1 MKFRSSRLLLPI
13 TLLLFAAAFLRPFS
27 SLTQADSQTQIYIVQ
42 FQDEPLASYRG
53 GLNGL
58 LPTSAEVNSAGE
70 FNADSSASRA
80 YLAYLDGQQDQ
91 FQQDLSAAASRTVTF
106 LYQYQ
111 VAFNGVAISLTS
123 DEAEQISQWSKVVQ
137 VRPQSQMEALSHG
150 GPGWIGADTV
160 WQGTST
166 AGLPGTGGEGVVIGI
181 LDTGISPT
189 HIAFADI
196 GADGYNHTN
205 PWGSNQ
211 YTGACNPAN
220 VGYDPTF
227 PCNDK
232 LIGAWNYADGPRDNN
247 GHGTHV
253 ASIAAGNFYSVT
265 IIATTTNIPTTF
277 SGVAPHANLV
287 AYDVCT
293 GGYCSESS
301 ILAALDQTVLDGV
314 DVINISLGM
323 VAGDPWSSTVS
334 RALLGV
340 REAGIFVAVAAGNTG
355 PTTSSINAP
364 ANAPWVVAVGNVNH
378 GRTYASDVINMS
390 GGTNPPAN
398 LSGVSMSSGYG
409 PAPIVYAGNYG
420 DPNCATAFPAGT
432 WQGEIV
438 LCEGGNMSTA
448 TNKAKSNNVKAG
460 GAKGVVIASLASLPN
475 WRMPNIHALPA
486 SHISYSDGQ
495 ILKTWLNTTGVHTA
509 TITGS
514 YFPSTPNTLGD
525 VVYTTSSRGPNP
537 VVPDVL
543 KPDLV
548 APGFLIQAAYHGYV
562 SWANQPISQYIGT
575 SQASPH
581 VAGAAALL
589 FALHPDWTPGQIQS
603 AMMTTALSAPV
614 RNDDWQTPATPLQ
627 QGAGRV
633 DLTVAAQAGLLLD
646 ETGAKF
652 AAANPA
658 FMGNP
663 TALNLPS
670 LSDSHCPGTCQWT
683 RTVSNALNETVTW
696 EASVASGNGIT
707 LTVAPTSFTLLPG
720 ASQTFT
726 VTADVNALPNGAWV
740 FASLVMHNPSAQAPD
755 AHFPIA
761 VLPANSSSHIPGHV
775 TINVRRDQGSMQV
788 TDLQTEEITD
798 LSISVF
804 GLAEANQTTVTLAQ
818 DPSRNDPYNNLNDG
832 TTFFMTTTLPALTE
846 QFIAEIVASEAT
858 DMDLYVGVD
867 TNMDGLPAAAELIC
881 ASAKSGWQEQ
891 CTLSN
896 QAGVNVWV
904 VAQNFQSVEA
914 GDVTIA
920 LTTLTPENNNAL
932 TVTGPTTIPAYTP
945 FALDMVWNL
954 PGSAAGDIW
963 YALVDLGT
971 DTANPGNI
979 GRMAVR
985 LMRHAGD
992 VSISQNATTI
1002 TLGEV
1007 ITYTLAIQPN
1017 LSNVAMTYTLTDTI
1031 PFGLQVIPSSVTG
1044 GATVAT
1050 HSTHTIV
1057 KWSGVL
1063 PASSPSPVIITY
1075 QAIVDTKLCLGTAPS
1090 VVLSNELTHS
1100 LDNPGSVTLLDTSE
1114 LLVQDLDQMC
1124 PAAIEL
1130 DMTLSTDGSCG
1141 TETSLVVD
1149 EGTPI
1154 TYCYTVTNVAPVPL
1168 NLHNLDD
1175 STLGTLLNNWPHPLA
1190 PNSSTSFTITVPAE
1204 QSAIHL
1210 ATWTANNAAAA
1221 QATTIVNVNN
1231 TIHQLFLPI
1240 LMGGN

>member
-1 MKFRSSRLLLPI
+1 MKLRLPRLLLLI
-13 TLLLFAAAFLRPFS
+13 MMLLFAAAFLRPLAS
-27 SLTQADSQTQIYIVQ
+27 PIQADSQTQIYIVQ
-42 FQDEPLASYRG
+42 LRDEPLASYRG
-53 GLNGL
+53 GLNDL
-58 LPTSAEVNSAGE
+58 LPTSAEVNTTGA
-70 FNADSSASRA
+70 FNTDSSASRA
-80 YLAYLDGQQDQ
+80 YLAYLDGQQNQ
-91 FQQDLSAAASRTVTF
+91 FQQQVSAAAERTITF

-111 VAFNGVAISLTS
+111 VAFNGVAVSLTS
-123 DEAEQISQWSKVVQ
+123 NEAEQISQWSEVAQ
-137 VRPQSQMEALSHG
+137 VRPQSQMEVLTHG
-150 GPGWIGADTV
+150 GPRWIGADTV
-160 WQGTST
+160 WTGAST
-166 AGLPGTGGEGVVIGI
+166 GGLPGTKGEGVVIGI

-189 HIAFADI
+189 HIAFADT

-211 YTGACNPAN
+211 YTGTCNPAN
-220 VGYDPTF
+220 AGYDPTF
-227 PCNDK
+227 LCNDK

-265 IIATTTNIPTTF
+265 IIATTTSIPTTF

-287 AYDVCT
+287 AYDVCN
-293 GGYCSESS
+293 GGYCAESS
-301 ILAALDQTVLDGV
+301 ILAALNQAVLDGV

-323 VAGDPWSSTVS
+323 GAGDPWSSAVS
-334 RALLGV
+334 RSLLSV

-355 PTTSSINAP
+355 PTASSINAP

-398 LSGVSMSSGYG
+398 LSGVSMSSGFG

-448 TNKAKSNNVKAG
+448 TNKAKGNNVKAG
-460 GAKGVVIASLASLPN
+460 GARGVVIASTASLPN
-475 WRMPNIHALPA
+475 WRMPNIHVLPA

-495 ILKTWLNTTGVHTA
+495 ILKTWLNTAGAHTA

-514 YFPSTPNTLGD
+514 YFPTTPNTLGD

-548 APGFLIQAAYHGYV
+548 APGFLIQAAYHGSV
-562 SWANQPISQYIGT
+562 SWANQAINQYTGT

-589 FALHPDWTPGQIQS
+589 HALHPNWTPTQIQS
-603 AMMTTALSAPV
+603 AMMTTALSDPV
-614 RNDDWQTPATPLQ
+614 RNDDWQTPANPHQ
-627 QGAGRV
+627 EGAGRV

-646 ETGAKF
+646 EMGAKF

-658 FMGNP
+658 FMGDP

-670 LSDSHCPGTCQWT
+670 LSNSNCPGICQWT
-683 RTVSNALNETVTW
+683 RTVSNALNETVSW
-696 EASVASGNGIT
+696 EVVVTSNNGIT
-707 LTVAPTSFTLLPG
+707 LTVAPASFTLLPG

-726 VTADVNALPNGAWV
+726 VTANVNALPNGTWV
-740 FASLVMHNPSAQAPD
+740 FANLVMHNPSAQAPD

-761 VLPANSSSHIPGHV
+761 VQPANHSDHIPDTVG
-775 TINVRRDQGSMQV
+775 INVRRDQGSMQV
-788 TDLQTEEITD
+788 MDLQTAEITD
-798 LSISVF
+798 LSVNVF

-832 TTFFMTTTLPALTE
+832 TTFFVTTTLPALTE
-846 QFIAEIVASEAT
+846 QFIAEIVTSEAA

-881 ASAKSGWQEQ
+881 ASAKSGWQER
-891 CTLSN
+891 CVLTN

-904 VAQNFQSVEA
+904 VAQNFQSTEA
-914 GDVTIA
+914 GDVAVA
-920 LTTLTPENNNAL
+920 LTTLTPDNNNAL
-932 TVTGPTTIPAYTP
+932 TITGPTAVPAYTP
-945 FALDMVWNL
+945 FALDMFWNL
-954 PGSAAGDIW
+954 PGSSSGDIW

-971 DTANPGNI
+971 DATSPGNI

-985 LMRHAGD
+985 LTRHADD
-992 VSISQNATTI
+992 VGISENVTTA

-1007 ITYTLAIQPN
+1007 VTYTLAIQPN
-1017 LSNVAMTYTLTDTI
+1017 LSNVDMTYTLTDTI
-1031 PFGLQVIPSSVTG
+1031 PVGLQVIPGSVTN

-1050 HSTHTIV
+1050 HSTHTV
-1057 KWSGVL
+1057 VRWSGLL
-1063 PASSPSPVIITY
+1063 PTGSHSPVIITY

-1100 LDNPGSVTLLDTSE
+1100 LDNPGSVTLLDTAE
-1114 LLVQDLDQMC
+1114 LLVEDLDQMC
-1124 PAAIEL
+1124 SAAIEL

-1141 TETSLVVD
+1141 TETSLIVD
-1149 EGTPI
+1149 EGTAV

-1168 NLHNLDD
+1168 NLHDLDD

-1190 PNSSTSFTITVPAE
+1190 PNSSTSFTVTIPAE
-1204 QSAIHL
+1204 GSAIHL

-1221 QATTIVNVNN
+1221 QASTTVQVN
-1231 TIHQLFLPI
+1231 TIIHQLFMPI

>member
-1 MKFRSSRLLLPI
+1 MKPRVSRLLLPVMM
-13 TLLLFAAAFLRPFS
+13 LLFAAAFLRPLS
-27 SLTQADSQTQIYIVQ
+27 SPTQADSQNQIYIVQ
-42 FQDEPLASYRG
+42 FRDEPLASYRG

-58 LPTSAEVNSAGE
+58 LPTSAEVNTTGE

-91 FQQDLSAAASRTVTF
+91 FQQDLSAAADRPVTF

-111 VAFNGVAISLTS
+111 VAFNGVAVSLTS
-123 DEAEQISQWSKVVQ
+123 DEAAQISQWSQVAQ

-160 WQGTST
+160 WTGDST
-166 AGLPGTGGEGVVIGI
+166 GGLPGTKGEGVVIGI
-181 LDTGISPT
+181 LDTGITPT
-189 HIAFADI
+189 HIAFADV

-211 YTGACNPAN
+211 YTGTCNPAN
-220 VGYDPTF
+220 ASYDPTF
-227 PCNDK
+227 LCNDK

-265 IIATTTNIPTTF
+265 IIATTINIPTTF

-287 AYDVCT
+287 AYDVCN
-293 GGYCSESS
+293 GGYCAESS
-301 ILAALDQTVLDGV
+301 ILAALNQVILDDV

-323 VAGDPWSSTVS
+323 GAGDPWSSSVS
-334 RALLGV
+334 RSLLSV

-355 PTTSSINAP
+355 PTASSINAP

-378 GRTYASDVINMS
+378 GRTYASDVTNMT

-432 WQGEIV
+432 WHGEIV
-438 LCEGGNMSTA
+438 LCEGGNMSSA
-448 TNKAKSNNVKAG
+448 TNKAKGTNVKAG
-460 GAKGVVIASLASLPN
+460 GAQGVVIASTASLPN
-475 WRMPNIHALPA
+475 WRMPNIHVLPA

-495 ILKTWLNTTGVHTA
+495 ILKTWLNTAGVHTA

-514 YFPSTPNTLGD
+514 YFPTTPNNLGD
-525 VVYTTSSRGPNP
+525 VLYTTSSRGPNP
-537 VVPDVL
+537 VVSDIL

-548 APGFLIQAAYHGYV
+548 APGFLIQAAYHGSV
-562 SWANQPISQYIGT
+562 SWANQAINQYTGT

-589 FALHPDWTPGQIQS
+589 HALHPDWTPTQIQS
-603 AMMTTALSAPV
+603 AMMTTALSDSV
-614 RNDDWQTPATPLQ
+614 RNDDWQTPANPHQ
-627 QGAGRV
+627 EGAGRV

-652 AAANPA
+652 AAANPT
-658 FMGNP
+658 FMGDP

-670 LSDSHCPGTCQWT
+670 LSNSNCAGTCQWT
-683 RTVSNALNETVTW
+683 RTVSNALNETVSW
-696 EASVASGNGIT
+696 EASVASSNGMTI
-707 LTVAPTSFTLLPG
+707 TVAPTSFTLLPG

-726 VTADVNALPNGAWV
+726 VTANVNALPNGSWV
-740 FASLVMHNPSAQAPD
+740 FASLRLHNPSAQAPD
-755 AHFPIA
+755 AHLPIA
-761 VLPANSSSHIPGHV
+761 VLPANSSNHIPGNV
-775 TINVRRDQGSMQV
+775 TINLRRDQGSMQV
-788 TDLQTEEITD
+788 TDLQTDEITD
-798 LSISVF
+798 LSIGVF
-804 GLAEANQTTVTLAQ
+804 GVAPANQTTVTLAQ

-832 TTFFMTTTLPALTE
+832 TTFFITTTLPALTE
-846 QFIAEIVASEAT
+846 QFIAEIIASEAT

-881 ASAKSGWQEQ
+881 ASAKSGWQER
-891 CTLSN
+891 CVLTN

-904 VAQNFQSVEA
+904 VAQNFQSAEA

-932 TVTGPTTIPAYTP
+932 TVTGPTTVPAYTP
-945 FALDMVWNL
+945 FALNMFWNL
-954 PGSAAGDIW
+954 PGSATGDLW

-971 DTANPGNI
+971 DAANPGNI

-985 LMRHAGD
+985 LMRHADD
-992 VSISQNATTI
+992 VSISENVTTL
-1002 TLGEV
+1002 TLGDIV
-1007 ITYTLAIQPN
+1007 TYTLAIQPN
-1017 LSNVAMTYTLTDTI
+1017 LSTMDATYTLTDTI

-1050 HSTHTIV
+1050 HSTQTV
-1057 KWSGVL
+1057 VRWSGLL
-1063 PASSPSPVIITY
+1063 PAGSQSPVIITY

-1100 LDNPGSVTLLDTSE
+1100 LDNPGSVLLSDTAE
-1114 LLVQDLDQMC
+1114 ILVQDLDQMC
-1124 PAAIEL
+1124 PAVIEL

-1168 NLHNLDD
+1168 NLHNLED

-1190 PNSSTSFTITVPAE
+1190 PNSSTSFTVTVPAE

-1221 QATTIVNVNN
+1221 QASTTIQVN
-1231 TIHQLFLPI
+1231 TIIHQLFMPI
-1240 LMGGN
+1240 LIGGN